1 MLPIRTK
8 YTVTLTDFR
17 QATYYGL
24 VLRYRMPFLFM
35 AGVIGFA
42 LLYGILCA
50 SGFFAP
56 NMLIFFVAAAYAV
69 WGLMM
74 LANAERGIRAYM
86 NTSESVLGCRFEAEI
101 GKYGVLFLIPERKV
115 KASFPMKK
123 IYCIF
128 EISSEFLV
136 YVNAEQVYLLPKRT
150 LSPEEILTI
159 RAHFRKELGQRF
171 SSRF

>member
-1 MLPIRTK
+1 MRL
-8 YTVTLTDFR
+8 DFR

-24 VLRYRMPFLFM
+24 VLRYRTPFLFM

-86 NTSESVLGCRFEAEI
+86 NTPESVLGCHFEAEI
-101 GKYGVLFLIPERKV
+101 GKYGVLFLIPERDV

-123 IYCIF
+123 IFCIF